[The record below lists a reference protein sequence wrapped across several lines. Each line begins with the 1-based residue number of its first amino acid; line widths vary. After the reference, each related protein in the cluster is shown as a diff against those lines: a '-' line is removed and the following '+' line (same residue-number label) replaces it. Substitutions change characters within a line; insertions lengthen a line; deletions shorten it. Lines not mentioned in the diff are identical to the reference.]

1 MIKAHINRRLHKIGH
16 LTKRFF
22 LSPKHYLSH
31 FAFWRKMGD
40 YELLFIK
47 ELPFILSQY
56 LLSFPMFSISLSL
69 KNELKNSVA
78 WKQLLIFVFK
88 WLYISSTVLMVFLA
102 CC

>member
-1 MIKAHINRRLHKIGH
+1 
-16 LTKRFF
+16 
-22 LSPKHYLSH
+22 
-31 FAFWRKMGD
+31 MGD

-78 WKQLLIFVFK
+78 WKQLLIFVFR
-88 WLYISSTVLMVFLA
+88 WLYISSTWFS
-102 CC
+102 

>member
-1 MIKAHINRRLHKIGH
+1 MFTQNWLFNKEI
-16 LTKRFF
+16 F
-22 LSPKHYLSH
+22 LSPKTLS
-31 FAFWRKMGD
+31 FSFCFLKKNGY

-69 KNELKNSVA
+69 KKELKNSVA
-78 WKQLLIFVFK
+78 WKQLLIFIFK
-88 WLYISSTVLMVFLA
+88 WLYTSSTVLMVFLA